1 MTSDTALIEKREELK
16 RRLAAGEYK
25 TLVDVVLDWMSRV
38 IQKITRIP
46 KPISPWYSSVMLSS
60 VIMLLTLTALFLMG
74 DVSVFM
80 RQMAKF
86 PRGAALSL
94 LLPGY
99 FVPLIMAVC
108 NLYVHR
114 VFTIFHDRVLDVT
127 ESMTT
132 LNDFEIWSTGVSN
145 RKVHLIVSIVG
156 GVLTNGYI
164 LYIYAIT
171 FGSGL
176 IPPISIVI
184 FFVLSYMI
192 LTAFLYLLFYM
203 VVLSA
208 RIGRYQLKLY
218 TTDPGSSEVISQLA
232 SLFSNL
238 LYLVAILAASVML
251 FLAFIGF
258 LTIQTLV
265 GTILLFWIPLIA
277 MFLFYQSSLSSIV
290 RGAKEKTLNEIQTK
304 IEKLHTSE
312 KLGEKDTMETI
323 NRLMDYYD
331 RIKNTRSSRIDLEAV
346 LHLFNSLLLPLLALV
361 LTNLDKLIGLFTKQP

>member
-1 MTSDTALIEKREELK
+1 MSTDTALIEKREELK

-25 TLVDVVLDWMSRV
+25 TLVDVLFDWMSRV
-38 IQKITRIP
+38 IQKIARRRRS
-46 KPISPWYSSVMLSS
+46 ISHWYSSVMLSS
-60 VIMLLTLTALFLMG
+60 IIILSGLTALFLMG
-74 DVSVFM
+74 DVSDFM
-80 RQMAKF
+80 RQMAIF
-86 PRGAALSL
+86 PRGAAPSL

-99 FVPLIMAVC
+99 FVPLILVAC

-114 VFTIFHDRVLDVT
+114 VFTTFRDRVLDVT
-127 ESMTT
+127 ESMQT
-132 LNDFEIWSTGVSN
+132 LDDFANWCTGASN
-145 RKVHLIVSIVG
+145 RKIHLTVSIVG
-156 GVLTNGYI
+156 GVLINGYI
-164 LYIYAIT
+164 LYVYIIT
-171 FGSGL
+171 FGFGL

-184 FFVLSYMI
+184 LFLLYYMI
-192 LTAFLYLLFYM
+192 LTAFLYLLLDM

-208 RIGRYQLKLY
+208 RVGGYHLKLY
-218 TTDPGSSEVISQLA
+218 TTDPGSSEVISHLA

-238 LYLVAILAASVML
+238 LYLVAIFAASVIL

-277 MFLFYQSSLSSIV
+277 MFIFYQNSLSSIV
-290 RGAKEKTLNEIQTK
+290 RRAKEKTLNEIEAK

-312 KLGEKDTMETI
+312 NLGEKETMETI

-331 RIKNTRSSRIDLEAV
+331 RIKSARNSRIDLEAV

-361 LTNLDKLIGLFTKQP
+361 LANLDKLIGLFTKLP